1 MPKKKAV
8 LSKELQYLGEQI
20 KTERNRCGLTQQDL
34 ADQAGRGLRHLQGI
48 ENGLVN
54 PSYQVLSSIVHRLAM
69 SGDIL
74 FNPDIGE
81 QEKELRHLLNKF
93 AACTEEERRFL
104 LETVDFMVE
113 QFIRHRCEETPG
125 DLSK

>member
-8 LSKELQYLGEQI
+8 PSKELLYLGEQI
-20 KTERNRCGLTQQDL
+20 KAERMRCGLTQQEL
-34 ADQAGRGLRHLQGI
+34 ADQTGRGLRHLQGI
-48 ENGLVN
+48 ESGIVN
-54 PSYQVLSSIVHRLAM
+54 PSYGVLSSIVHRLAM

-93 AACTEEERRFL
+93 VACTEDERRFL

-113 QFIRHRCEETPG
+113 QFIRHR
-125 DLSK
+125 